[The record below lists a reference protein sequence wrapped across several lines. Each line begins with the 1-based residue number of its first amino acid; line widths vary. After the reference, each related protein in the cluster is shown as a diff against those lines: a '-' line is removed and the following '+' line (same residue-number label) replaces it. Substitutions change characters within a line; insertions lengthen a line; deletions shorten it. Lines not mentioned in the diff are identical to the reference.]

1 MKGNAEVI
9 NALNQAL
16 AEELT
21 AINQYFLHA
30 EMCEAWGYKKLAG
43 MIKKESIDEM
53 KHDESLMER
62 ILFLEAMPSIGKVQ
76 MKIGRDVP
84 DLLNNDLK
92 LESEAVRLYNKLIQ
106 TVIKNDDHGTA
117 ELLKQ
122 ILKDEEQHVDGIE
135 TQLSLVK
142 ELGLPNYLAAQI

>member
-1 MKGNAEVI
+1 
-9 NALNQAL
+9 
-16 AEELT
+16 
-21 AINQYFLHA
+21 
-30 EMCEAWGYKKLAG
+30 
-43 MIKKESIDEM
+43 
-53 KHDESLMER
+53 
-62 ILFLEAMPSIGKVQ
+62 
-76 MKIGRDVP
+76 
-84 DLLNNDLK
+84 
-92 LESEAVRLYNKLIQ
+92 LIQ